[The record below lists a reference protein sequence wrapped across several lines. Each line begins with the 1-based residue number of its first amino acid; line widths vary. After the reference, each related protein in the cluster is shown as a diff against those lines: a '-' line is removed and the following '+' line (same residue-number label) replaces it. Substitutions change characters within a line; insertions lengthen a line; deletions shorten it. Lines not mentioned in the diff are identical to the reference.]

1 MTPERVLKKMMRKEY
16 GESSFPKRVGFVEP
30 GVVFM
35 ETHPVSGFVVGYPGV
50 SVSDRSSLMGTVYV
64 SSKQASTPRTS
75 VAYVPADLAAR
86 GIVAVK
92 ASSKPSSSEP
102 THFARCSAVGCMEN
116 HPSHFCKTCKQWNV
130 KHQWADCPLYKCM
143 RY

>member
-1 MTPERVLKKMMRKEY
+1 MTPERALKKMMRKEY
-16 GESSFPKRVGFVEP
+16 GDSSFPKAVEP
-30 GVVFM
+30 AMVFM
-35 ETHPVSGFVVGYPGV
+35 GSYLPTGFVVGYPGV
-50 SVSDRSSLMGTVYV
+50 SVTDLSSLMGTTYV
-64 SSKQASTPRTS
+64 TSKPATTIQTS
-75 VAYVPADLAAR
+75 VDYVPADLAAS

-92 ASSKPSSSEP
+92 ASAKPSSSEP
-102 THFARCSAVGCMEN
+102 THFARCGAVGCMEN